1 MMILAFLAAAAT
13 VQPDPQASA
22 AVARARAT
30 VRIIQGVRISGDV
43 PPAEALVRETKVRGA
58 DGTETRLRLIEF
70 P

>member
-1 MMILAFLAAAAT
+1 VASSAGGAAS
-13 VQPDPQASA
+13 PDPPASGSWC
-22 AVARARAT
+22 
-30 VRIIQGVRISGDV
+30 QISGDV